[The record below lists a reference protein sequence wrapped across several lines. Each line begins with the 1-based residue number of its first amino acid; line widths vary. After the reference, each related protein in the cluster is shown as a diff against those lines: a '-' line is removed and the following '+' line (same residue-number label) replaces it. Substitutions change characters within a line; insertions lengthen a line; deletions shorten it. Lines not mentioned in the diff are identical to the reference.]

1 MKIVQCNKGK
11 SRVDVRTRTG
21 ANAEMLENEQAHRR
35 RIVTR
40 LARVEGQ
47 VRGIQGMITDNRPC
61 EQVAL
66 QLTAARRAL
75 DKAFYEMIAC
85 SLVSNVDAS
94 ADMDDVRLSTDKM
107 AKLLAKFG

>member
-1 MKIVQCNKGK
+1 MDTKVKTK
-11 SRVDVRTRTG
+11 TPVDSP
-21 ANAEMLENEQAHRR
+21 ENEQTRRHR
-35 RIVTR
+35 VVAR

-61 EQVAL
+61 EQIAL

-85 SLVSNVDAS
+85 SLITNVEAS
-94 ADMDDVRLSTDKM
+94 ADIDDVRVSTEKM
-107 AKLLAKFG
+107 AKLLTKFG

>member
-1 MKIVQCNKGK
+1 MHRNMVEP
-11 SRVDVRTRTG
+11 RVDARIKTKPD
-21 ANAEMLENEQAHRR
+21 AEAQEDAEAHRR

-40 LARVEGQ
+40 LARIEGQ
-47 VRGIQGMITDNRPC
+47 IRGIQSMIVDNRPC

-85 SLVSNVDAS
+85 SLVANVDAS
-94 ADMDDVRLSTDKM
+94 ADMEDVRESTQKM

>member
-1 MKIVQCNKGK
+1 M
-11 SRVDVRTRTG
+11 DVRIKKRT
-21 ANAEMLENEQAHRR
+21 NAEMLEDEQAHRR

-47 VRGIQGMITDNRPC
+47 VRGIQGMITENRSC
-61 EQVAL
+61 EQVAV

-85 SLVSNVDAS
+85 SLMSSVDAS
-94 ADMDDVRLSTDKM
+94 ADMEEVRLSTQNM

>member
-1 MKIVQCNKGK
+1 MNARIKPRTDIEIVAAQ
-11 SRVDVRTRTG
+11 D
-21 ANAEMLENEQAHRR
+21 AEAHRR
-35 RIVTR
+35 HIVTR

-47 VRGIQGMITDNRPC
+47 LRGIQGMIVENRPC

-85 SLVSNVDAS
+85 SLVANVDAS
-94 ADMDDVRLSTDKM
+94 QDMEDIRESTQKM